1 MPMRRVLVL
10 LAFVLPP
17 SVLAQVPASVTPDPE
32 EIVERYI
39 AARGGLENIRSV
51 RTLILRGPPRP
62 DGRPGRFM
70 ARARP
75 FYYLVGEPSPT
86 RDFAEG
92 FDGSA
97 WEFYGDPGLVLRTT
111 DAPAAAAR
119 HTGYFDDPL
128 VSSLEPGWKI
138 ERLGTEE
145 IGGRPAHW
153 LRATYPDGFQTDVFV
168 DTETGLISAYRKAAP
183 IHAFG
188 EAVETET
195 RVSDYRELNGALFPM
210 RFDEY
215 VIATEEPL
223 HDLGGGW
230 ATAEV
235 NAPLPLDYF
244 SPPSEPG
251 TPLARMLNAAYMTR
265 SMPQEALAWYRDF
278 RANPATAGIDTEA
291 GMEALGYQCLKNGAV
306 ETGVLLL
313 EANLADYPDSAAAHF
328 GLGRAYRAAGREA
341 EAVVHFHA
349 ALAIDP
355 THRRAAEELAR
366 PSAEMGN

>member
-1 MPMRRVLVL
+1 MSRILVL
-10 LAFVLPP
+10 FVFLLSSTAPCAAQP
-17 SVLAQVPASVTPDPE
+17 STPGVE

-39 AARGGLENIRSV
+39 DARGGIERIRSV

-62 DGRPGRFM
+62 NGRPGRFM

-75 FYYLVGEPSPT
+75 FYFLVGEPSPT
-86 RDFAEG
+86 REYAEG

-97 WEFYGDPGLVLRTT
+97 WEFYADPGLVLRTT
-111 DAPAAAAR
+111 DAPAAASR

-128 VSSLEPGWKI
+128 VSSLDPGWKI
-138 ERLGTEE
+138 ERMGTEE

-153 LRATYPDGFQTDVFV
+153 LRATYPDGFQNDVFV
-168 DTETGLISAYRKAAP
+168 DMETWLISAYRKAAP

-195 RVSDYRELNGALFPM
+195 RVGDWRSLNGALFPM

-215 VIATEEPL
+215 VIATGEPL
-223 HDLGGGW
+223 GDLGGGW
-230 ATAEV
+230 LTAEV

-244 SPPSEPG
+244 SPPSEPE
-251 TPLARMLNAAYMTR
+251 TPLARMLNAVFMTR
-265 SMPQEALAWYRDF
+265 SLPQEALAWYRDF
-278 RANPATAGIDTEA
+278 RANPETAGIDTEA
-291 GMEALGYQCLKNGAV
+291 GIEALGYQCLKNGAV

-313 EANLADYPDSAAAHF
+313 EANLADYPDSADAHF

-341 EAVVHFHA
+341 DAVERFRA

-355 THRRAAEELAR
+355 THRRAAEEMAA
-366 PSAEMGN
+366 P